1 MKKKIGDLTLKEA
14 KEMQDKICNIVVC
27 CEDCPFTHCCIN
39 DSIDLDQEIDVEEND
54 EADKNGIAQIY
65 TIKQEPKQL
74 SDFVYT
80 IQEKYISQCVASF
93 DEFCIDELYKY
104 YQQLGF
110 TRIFVVNRTEFKK
123 FILWALPLWKN
134 RGENNE

>member
-1 MKKKIGDLTLKEA
+1 MANNRIFLRCRK
-14 KEMQDKICNIVVC
+14 VV
-27 CEDCPFTHCCIN
+27 N
-39 DSIDLDQEIDVEEND
+39 END
-54 EADKNGIAQIY
+54 IAQIY

-80 IQEKYISQCVASF
+80 IQEKCISQFVSSF

-104 YQQLGF
+104 YQQLGI
-110 TRIFVVNRTEFKK
+110 TKILVVNRTEFEK

-134 RGENNE
+134 RVKNNEKGN